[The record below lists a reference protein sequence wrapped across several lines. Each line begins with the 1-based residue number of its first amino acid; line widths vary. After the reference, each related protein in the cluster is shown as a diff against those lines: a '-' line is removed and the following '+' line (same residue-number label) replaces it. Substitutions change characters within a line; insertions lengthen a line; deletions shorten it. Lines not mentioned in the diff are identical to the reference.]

1 MLSTVYSSEMQFRHD
16 ADTRERELA
25 LLASIRERRA
35 AETARAIVHVATPVA
50 LHAEPRRAAARVTR
64 ATWPRPIG
72 VKTVSPAACAV
83 A

>member
-16 ADTRERELA
+16 AQTRERELA

-35 AETARAIVHVATPVA
+35 AQSVQAVHLAAPVA
-50 LHAEPRRAAARVTR
+50 LTAESRRVTGR
-64 ATWPRPIG
+64 VTTATWPRPIG
-72 VKTVSPAACAV
+72 VKTTSPAACAV

>member
-16 ADTRERELA
+16 AMTRERELA

-35 AETARAIVHVATPVA
+35 AATDPTTVHTVAPVA
-50 LHAEPRRAAARVTR
+50 LRATPRRAPARVTS

-72 VKTVSPAACAV
+72 IKTASPAACSLA
-83 A
+83 

>member
-16 ADTRERELA
+16 AQTRERELA

-35 AETARAIVHVATPVA
+35 AATMPATVHIATPVA
-50 LHAEPRRAAARVTR
+50 LHATPRRAPARVTS

-72 VKTVSPAACAV
+72 VKTASPAACAV